1 MRSQATFFLTATN
14 RRDMFCSQIDSPMV
28 RSSCG
33 KWGRLFAICLFILYA
48 NQRMSEIALAD
59 RSNRLT
65 WLGIASSHAS
75 ENIFQ
80 QRHLI
85 PASRLPASPCGRSV
99 QPVLYRILSLLA
111 RVCGLVLGGS
121 WIRSRF
127 SGGFSYRD
135 AELIWTSFFCLFG
148 RICGSIPDKLWN
160 SCFFCSFLRV
170 SGHLKYG
177 GQILN
182 VPIWSISHPQ
192 WFGEPLRRR
201 PRISPSPCRSGV
213 MRGQRREGRNP
224 SVEPERRSSW

>member
-1 MRSQATFFLTATN
+1 MWLVVTRNLVHLVVRHARFSPALECNDESSLHPSQQCSRNSRATKTN
-14 RRDMFCSQIDSPMV
+14 V
-28 RSSCG
+28 RTS
-33 KWGRLFAICLFILYA
+33 CLFY
-48 NQRMSEIALAD
+48 
-59 RSNRLT
+59 
-65 WLGIASSHAS
+65 
-75 ENIFQ
+75 
-80 QRHLI
+80 
-85 PASRLPASPCGRSV
+85 
-99 QPVLYRILSLLA
+99 
-111 RVCGLVLGGS
+111 
-121 WIRSRF
+121 
-127 SGGFSYRD
+127 
-135 AELIWTSFFCLFG
+135 CLFG